1 VREESKMT
9 SSPQFNFFEERLR
22 CLQADITGLSRSH
35 QNLQRSLDG
44 MRSEMNQRFDA
55 LDARFSTM
63 EARLETM
70 IEEMR
75 RFFGRYEHIDAD
87 RQP

>member
-1 VREESKMT
+1 MT
-9 SSPQFNFFEERLR
+9 DIPTVEQRKLNSFEERLR
-22 CLQADITGLSRSH
+22 QVQADIIGLSRSH

-44 MRSEMNQRFDA
+44 MRSEINQRFDA
-55 LDARFSTM
+55 LDARFGTM

-75 RFFGRYEHIDAD
+75 RFFSRYEHIDVS
-87 RQP
+87 R